1 LTAYNDIDSRLINW
15 SRWLRSME
23 HNRGSC
29 ITGIICANMREAALG
44 NVWSG
49 HDIIDRIDIDDAQCL
64 ERCMRKLLKPVRD
77 VLRHHY
83 VEGMRWQI
91 ICRHARVRVSQE
103 HFATVLKG
111 AQAAIEC
118 ASSMNDHDCRIR
130 KTA

>member
-1 LTAYNDIDSRLINW
+1 MSSYMTDYNDIDSRLVNW

-23 HNRGSC
+23 RNRGSC

-49 HDIIDRIDIDDAQCL
+49 HDIIDRIDVDDAQHL
-64 ERCMRKLLKPVRD
+64 ERNMRKLLKPVRD

-91 ICRHARVRVSQE
+91 ICRHARVRVSRE
-103 HFATVLKG
+103 HFAGVLKG
-111 AQAAIEC
+111 AQAAIESVIEKNEEAC
-118 ASSMNDHDCRIR
+118 V
-130 KTA
+130 

>member
-1 LTAYNDIDSRLINW
+1 MSQYHDIDSRLINW

-23 HNRGSC
+23 RNRGSC

-49 HDIIDRIDIDDAQCL
+49 HEVVDRIDIDDAQHL
-64 ERCMRKLLKPVRD
+64 ERNMRKLLKPVRD

-91 ICRHARVRVSQE
+91 ICHRARVRVSRE
-103 HFATVLKG
+103 HFAAVLKG
-111 AQAAIEC
+111 AQAAIESVIEKNEEAC
-118 ASSMNDHDCRIR
+118 I
-130 KTA
+130 

>member
-1 LTAYNDIDSRLINW
+1 MSQYHDIDSRLINW

-23 HNRGSC
+23 RNRGSC

-49 HDIIDRIDIDDAQCL
+49 HDVIDRIDIDDAQHL
-64 ERCMRKLLKPVRD
+64 ERNMRKLLKPVRD

-91 ICRHARVRVSQE
+91 ICRHARVRVSRE
-103 HFATVLKG
+103 HFAAVLKG
-111 AQAAIEC
+111 AQAAIESV
-118 ASSMNDHDCRIR
+118 AEKNEE
-130 KTA
+130 AFA